1 MDRIYKAAI
10 ELKVLF
16 QEMEDDLGIASL
28 SEIEKN
34 VLLAIAALQSDRGVA
49 LTRDIL
55 SHRFLALSSRP
66 SVFRAM
72 QKIEKNKKIFKCLGK
87 NGHYKLL
94 DVSV

>member
-34 VLLAIAALQSDRGVA
+34 VLLAVAALQVIGV
-49 LTRDIL
+49 
-55 SHRFLALSSRP
+55 
-66 SVFRAM
+66 
-72 QKIEKNKKIFKCLGK
+72 
-87 NGHYKLL
+87 
-94 DVSV
+94 